1 MELETFTQKFQS
13 YTGLILVFFVVAHL
27 AGIIFAGINPDAF
40 EIYASNLH
48 SSIFLPYFEIV
59 LASTFI
65 VHILLTLKKVLKN
78 RSSGNKAIL
87 KTRRNDYLGVFASK
101 VQPLTGII
109 LASFLIIHIL
119 QLRFPRPEDNLELI
133 SLKTNLEG
141 GHILVLY
148 SLASISL
155 FFHMVQ
161 GIESGHRS
169 LGILSQSNSLKIRN
183 IGRFLSIFFGI
194 SYLIM
199 TFYLRFNL

>member
-1 MELETFTQKFQS
+1 MDLETLTQKFQS
-13 YTGLILVFFVVAHL
+13 YSGLVLVFFIAVHL

-48 SSIFLPYFEIV
+48 SSLFLPYSEIV
-59 LASTFI
+59 LAITFI
-65 VHILLTLKKVLKN
+65 IHIFLTLKKVLKN

-87 KTRRNDYLGVFASK
+87 KTRRNDYLGVIASK
-101 VQPLTGII
+101 VQPFTGVI
-109 LASFLIIHIL
+109 LASFLIIHL
-119 QLRFPRPEDNLELI
+119 FQLRFPRPGDNLELI
-133 SLKTNLEG
+133 SLKNKLG
-141 GHILVLY
+141 GVHILVLY

-169 LGILSQSNSLKIRN
+169 LGILSQSNSLNIRY
-183 IGRFLSIFFGI
+183 ISRFISIFFGL

-199 TFYLRFNL
+199 TFYLRFK

>member
-1 MELETFTQKFQS
+1 MDLETFSQKYLS
-13 YTGLILVFFVVAHL
+13 YSGLFLVFFIGLHL
-27 AGIIFAGINPDAF
+27 AGVIFAGINPDAF

-59 LASTFI
+59 LATAFI
-65 VHILLTLKKVLKN
+65 IHIFLTLKKVLKN

-87 KTRRNDYLGVFASK
+87 KTRRNDYLGVLASK
-101 VQPLTGII
+101 IQPFTGLI
-109 LASFLIIHIL
+109 LVSFLIIHLL
-119 QLRFPRPEDNLELI
+119 QLRFPRPGDNLELI
-133 SLKTNLEG
+133 SLKNKLG
-141 GHILVLY
+141 GVHILVLY

-169 LGILSQSNSLKIRN
+169 LGLLSQRNSLNIRY
-183 IGRFLSIFFGI
+183 ISRFISIFFGL

-199 TFYLRFNL
+199 TFYLRFK